1 MVSRRTRLLAWV
13 EKGAIAP
20 DRVTRALALSGVVP
34 DRRRWLVFLD
44 RLLLVLGSMS
54 LACAA
59 IFFFAYNWDAL
70 GKLAQ
75 FALAQALV
83 VVPLL
88 VYWKLGADSVAAKVS
103 LLAAAIMVGALL
115 AVFGQTYQTGADTT
129 DLFVTWAVLILP
141 WVLVGQFPA
150 LWLLWLALL
159 NVALVLYCMVFRS
172 FLWMNF
178 GSVEQMF
185 WLLLLTNTAAWVLWE
200 LASQRFAWLVS
211 AWAVRLLATASG
223 TVMSMLVLHSIFE
236 PSKGVVLH
244 WLVYI
249 TWLAGVYA
257 VYRRMR
263 PDLFMLAG
271 ACLSLIVC
279 ITTLVAKL
287 MLERSDAAGIM
298 LFLAMLVVVEAA
310 VAAIW
315 LKRVHAEMPR

>member
-1 MVSRRTRLLAWV
+1 MKSRRAQLSAWV
-13 EKGAIAP
+13 EAGAIAP
-20 DRVTRALALSGVVP
+20 DRVAQALTLSGVVP

-75 FALAQALV
+75 FALAQVLV
-83 VVPLL
+83 AVPVLA
-88 VYWKLGADSVAAKVS
+88 YWKLGADTVAAKVS

-129 DLFVTWAVLILP
+129 DLFVTWAVLIVP

-159 NVALVLYCMVFRS
+159 NVSLVLYCLVFGS
-172 FLWMNF
+172 FLWMSF
-178 GSVEQMF
+178 GSFNQML
-185 WLLLLTNTAAWVLWE
+185 WLLLLLNTLAWALWE
-200 LASQRFAWLVS
+200 LATLRFAWLVS
-211 AWAVRLLATASG
+211 PWAVRLLAVASG

-236 PSKGVVLH
+236 PSSGVVLP
-244 WLVYI
+244 WLAYI
-249 TWLAGVYA
+249 AWLAGVYK
-257 VYRRMR
+257 VYRRKR
-263 PDLFMLAG
+263 LDLFMLAG

-279 ITTLVAKL
+279 FTTLVAKL
-287 MLERSDAAGIM
+287 MLDRSEAAGLM

-310 VAAIW
+310 AAAIW